1 MRVVCVAR
9 RPFWSITPP
18 TGAPVLAWR
27 KRIWISRRCTSTV
40 WRGPA
45 LGGACLGIDTDSSET
60 RGSEPIAARSS
71 IRCVPVMV
79 RALRRIKPEGTHKK
93 RSQTRIA
100 LAMGMFPSAAHGDV
114 DGTTNNEWSDRDL
127 QVFDLK
133 AAVTLSST
141 CVIEA
146 GRTGSRRIMLA
157 VACMHHAPSRGHRR
171 RLRGGRQTDMNPSIP
186 RVATLSDVARHRTRC
201 TATARRSDI
210 NAEPVAMEKAASA
223 DHRVRRYG
231 RLWPVLRHHSGHSGV
246 MPAATKDDP

>member
-1 MRVVCVAR
+1 
-9 RPFWSITPP
+9 
-18 TGAPVLAWR
+18 
-27 KRIWISRRCTSTV
+27 
-40 WRGPA
+40 
-45 LGGACLGIDTDSSET
+45 
-60 RGSEPIAARSS
+60 
-71 IRCVPVMV
+71 MV

-146 GRTGSRRIMLA
+146 GQTGSQSNMLA
-157 VACMHHAPSRGHRR
+157 VPFMHHAPSRGHRR

-201 TATARRSDI
+201 TATARHSDI
-210 NAEPVAMEKAASA
+210 NAVAMEKAASD
-223 DHRVRRYG
+223 DHRVR
-231 RLWPVLRHHSGHSGV
+231 LAVLRQLSGHSGV
-246 MPAATKDDP
+246 MPAATADEAWQAAACLGRVQC